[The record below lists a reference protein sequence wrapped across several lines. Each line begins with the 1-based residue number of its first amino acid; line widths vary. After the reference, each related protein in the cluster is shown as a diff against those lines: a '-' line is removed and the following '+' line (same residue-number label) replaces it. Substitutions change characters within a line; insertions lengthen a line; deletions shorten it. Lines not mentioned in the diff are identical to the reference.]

1 MGIQFGSIL
10 QCYWIP
16 NSTTRSDLIA
26 VSILNKKMTLSNFI
40 CYLIALVH
48 IYIVHLN
55 MVHILFCCIY
65 FFFSLNWL
73 ILLKCPTI
81 AIWHAWFSSHDMF
94 IDSSNGADTVNL
106 KSLWF
111 KTVTNQSIMI
121 GFCIILLEVGFDF
134 CMILWLI
141 WICFTGWDTEDIRCL
156 PSKWHSF
163 CRVDCK

>member
-26 VSILNKKMTLSNFI
+26 VSILNKKMTWSNFI

-48 IYIVHLN
+48 TYIVHLN
-55 MVHILFCCIY
+55 MVHILFCCMY

-81 AIWHAWFSSHDMF
+81 AIWHARFSSQDVF
-94 IDSSNGADTVNL
+94 IDSSRTVA
-106 KSLWF
+106 
-111 KTVTNQSIMI
+111 Q
-121 GFCIILLEVGFDF
+121 ILLILRVRDLKQSLTNLSWLVFALFFWRWGWIFVWF
-134 CMILWLI
+134 C
-141 WICFTGWDTEDIRCL
+141 D
-156 PSKWHSF
+156 
-163 CRVDCK
+163 